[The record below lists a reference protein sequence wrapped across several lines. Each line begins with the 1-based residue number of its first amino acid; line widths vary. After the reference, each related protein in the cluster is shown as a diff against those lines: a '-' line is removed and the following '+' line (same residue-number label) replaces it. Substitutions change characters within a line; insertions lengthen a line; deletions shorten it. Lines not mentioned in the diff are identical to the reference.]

1 MTEMRPPQLRE
12 FDRTCVPE
20 RICIRLLSYE
30 ERGVLEDMTQAL
42 RKMRS
47 CVFACGADIL
57 TDADV
62 VKLTLVP
69 EDIFTRVLP
78 RLVLRGFMARDDAGA
93 LFSPHLYDRLLRK
106 EERAARKAQAEADRA
121 QWVAE
126 AQDRGD
132 APQSMTPRQIAS
144 IINGRKGGRPRKNPA
159 PAVGQKNMPFYG
171 VVGGTEKPK
180 QKNNTSWVIENEL
193 MGSVGS
199 LEEER
204 IYTNLNNTLSSSSNS
219 REPEIPKP
227 DTAEVSHIAQKAR
240 EAGGIGADQRS
251 YSENY
256 VRDWLRAGADEAL
269 IVQTIAPLHGKAH
282 KFVYFDAPVRQ
293 AIQQKATE
301 PAAKPAIPK
310 DEAEQQAQAV
320 WKRAQPLWARM
331 MQETR
336 DLSAVD
342 RKWPSVAQE
351 HDLPNCPPRYD
362 AYVLHFRQQ
371 AKSARAAAA

>member
-1 MTEMRPPQLRE
+1 MTNNRPQLAQ
-12 FDRTCVPE
+12 FDHGSVTPLKMLRSMPAE
-20 RICIRLLSYE
+20 L
-30 ERGVLEDMTQAL
+30 RGVVTNLHEAL
-42 RKMRS
+42 KEIRS
-47 CVFACGADIL
+47 CVFRAGTLVL
-57 TDADV
+57 TDEQVALQAWLDGA
-62 VKLTLVP
+62 TLKR
-69 EDIFTRVLP
+69 TLP
-78 RLVLRGFMARDDAGA
+78 IIIQAGFMARDDAGA

-121 QWVAE
+121 QWVAA

-132 APQSMTPRQIAS
+132 APQGMTPRQIAS

-180 QKNNTSWVIENEL
+180 QKNNTSWVMENEL
-193 MGSVGS
+193 TGSVGS

-240 EAGGIGADQRS
+240 EAGGIGADQRT
-251 YSENY
+251 YAENY

-269 IVQTIAPLHGKAH
+269 IVRTIAPLHGKAH

-301 PAAKPAIPK
+301 PAAKPALPK

>member
-1 MTEMRPPQLRE
+1 MTNNRPQLAR
-12 FDRTCVPE
+12 FDQGAVTPLKMLRSMPAE
-20 RICIRLLSYE
+20 L
-30 ERGVLEDMTQAL
+30 RGVVTNLHEAL
-42 RKMRS
+42 KEIRS
-47 CVFACGADIL
+47 CVFRAGTLVL
-57 TDADV
+57 TDEQVALQAWLDGA
-62 VKLTLVP
+62 TLKR
-69 EDIFTRVLP
+69 TLP
-78 RLVLRGFMARDDAGA
+78 IIIQAGFMARDDAGA

-132 APQSMTPRQIAS
+132 APQGMTPKQIAS

-171 VVGGTEKPK
+171 VVGGTEKPE
-180 QKNNTSWVIENEL
+180 QKNNTSWVMENEL
-193 MGSVGS
+193 TGSVGS

-240 EAGGIGADQRS
+240 EAGGIGADQRT
-251 YSENY
+251 YAENY

-269 IVQTIAPLHGKAH
+269 IVRTIAPLHGKAH

-362 AYVLHFRQQ
+362 AYVAYFRQQ
-371 AKSARAAAA
+371 ANGTRAAA